1 MGKKVSLGATVALML
16 MAAAIAVTTTFIYS
30 QSQFN
35 GKMVNLT
42 EREAMYSKLSELD
55 RIARNNYI
63 GEVDE
68 ENLNDYI
75 ARGYI
80 AGLGDKYA
88 RYFDA
93 ESYKVYTQELE
104 GRVVG
109 IGVEAKLDPSGYI
122 LIDTVYDDSPAAI
135 NGLLPGDLIVKVDE
149 IDVNADTYNQAVE
162 GIRGEE
168 GTRVTLTVRRDNED
182 TEIPVTRRKV
192 NIPTVFSR
200 LIDGNVAYIRIS
212 EFSDSTAE
220 QFSRQVDDLIASG
233 AQALIFDVRNNGGGT
248 LTSVSA
254 MLDKLLPRG
263 TIVSATYKS
272 GKTEV
277 LATSDA
283 GEILLPMAV
292 LTNSKTASAAELF
305 TQALK
310 DYEKAKSVGSTTFG
324 KGSMQEVKKLND
336 GSAVNLT
343 VATYFP
349 PSGVSYDGVGIK
361 PDYEVQILAELENN
375 LENLNE
381 NTDPQL
387 KKALEVV
394 LTAVRA
400 ESNSSGASE
409 EESSSS
415 ASGSESSSSAAS
427 GESSPAE

>member
-1 MGKKVSLGATVALML
+1 MSKKVSLGATITL
-16 MAAAIAVTTTFIYS
+16 MAMVAAVTVSVTVMYY
-30 QSQFN
+30 QNVFN

-68 ENLNDYI
+68 ENLTDYL
-75 ARGYI
+75 ARGYV

-93 ESYKVYTQELE
+93 NGYEAYMQELE

-109 IGVEAKLDPSGYI
+109 IGVEASLDPSGYI
-122 LIDTVYDDSPAAI
+122 LVGTVYADSPASI
-135 NGLLPGDLIVKVDE
+135 NGIQEGDLIVKVDD
-149 IDVNADTYNQAVE
+149 IDVNAETYQQATDA
-162 GIRGEE
+162 IRGEE

-192 NIPTVFSR
+192 DIPTVFSR
-200 LIDGNVAYIRIS
+200 IIDGDVGYVRIS
-212 EFSDSTAE
+212 EFSDSTAS
-220 QFSRQVDDLIASG
+220 QFDKQVDTLIAQG
-233 AQALIFDVRNNGGGT
+233 ATALIFDVRNNVGGT
-248 LTSVSA
+248 LTSVTA
-254 MLDKLLPRG
+254 MLDKLLPQG
-263 TIVSATYKS
+263 NIVSATYKN

-283 GEILLPMAV
+283 DEIALPMAV
-292 LTNSKTASAAELF
+292 LTNGRTASAAELF

-310 DYEKAKSVGSTTFG
+310 DYGKAKSVGSLTYG

-343 VATYFP
+343 VATYYP
-349 PSGVSYDGVGIK
+349 PSGESYDGIGIK

-375 LENLNE
+375 LTNLNE

-400 ESNSSGASE
+400 ENNSSE
-409 EESSSS
+409 
-415 ASGSESSSSAAS
+415 SAAS
-427 GESSPAE
+427 GEAESGESSGSSEGASKEGE